1 VSVPCVAGTMSSLGQ
16 DTQCSQCAAVPANS
30 KYVAA
35 GSCDWTCADGFMPSG
50 NACVKSPVAS
60 PPMAPTVYSSSH
72 VLTNTNAFANKVT
85 GGPTQHV
92 LNSGATTSSTE
103 TTADGKVQQYVTT
116 TTTDATQQGTGNG
129 HATGQSTST
138 TTSDVGHPQTF
149 VKYNS
154 PPPVVYTSAHVLT
167 QTTGFGPKVIGGPN
181 QHVLNNGAT
190 TTSTETTA
198 LGKVN
203 TWESTTTTDA
213 TQQGTGNGHTTSQ
226 SVTTST
232 TSTDHQQVF
241 QKHNTHT
248 TTTDLAAPPADSVP
262 AAAAVCGG
270 KSFAVQSVSKTALC
284 MHVKGATGPDG
295 FVISTTVKRP
305 IITMPCV
312 AGSPNQQF
320 SWMPSAHGGTLQHNP
335 TKLALSLAS
344 ATVSDGTGVSLA
356 AETGEPQQEWMW
368 PDAAHGGTIA
378 SVANE
383 NFMITVRHTRHGRA
397 LSVADLVCACPQD
410 SRVNADVSV
419 GLPVHMWR
427 LAASLPSGAPNAAWY
442 ANCNT
447 N

>member
-1 VSVPCVAGTMSSLGQ
+1 L
-16 DTQCSQCAAVPANS
+16 CSGVCGI
-30 KYVAA
+30 Y
-35 GSCDWTCADGFMPSG
+35 
-50 NACVKSPVAS
+50 
-60 PPMAPTVYSSSH
+60 YS
-72 VLTNTNAFANKVT
+72 NAFANKVT